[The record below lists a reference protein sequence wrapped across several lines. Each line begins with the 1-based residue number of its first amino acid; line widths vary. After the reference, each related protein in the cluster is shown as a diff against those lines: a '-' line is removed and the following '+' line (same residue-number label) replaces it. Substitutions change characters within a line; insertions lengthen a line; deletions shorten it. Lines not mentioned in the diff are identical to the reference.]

1 MLKKSLGK
9 LASEF
14 PGVAYISGAGSGRC
28 LEASVVLKLT
38 TPGIGAATAQAFVRA
53 GCSRVFLTD
62 LNPST
67 LERTTKS
74 LRDLSPDVRV
84 ETAAGDISSRHFIDE
99 IFDKLHGDFGRL
111 DYAVN
116 CAGMIGSGKSTSESS
131 VEEFDKVTD
140 VNYRG
145 VWMCSRRQLQMMKEQ
160 PLLEQGQ
167 EDQRR
172 RQRGSIVNIASQ
184 LGIVGRPKSCE
195 CISVPLSPGL
205 NCMPRVGQTIPFRV
219 TFFTIV
225 ASPPRLVRSKITT
238 NSEQP
243 RIAQPNPP

>member
-1 MLKKSLGK
+1 M
-9 LASEF
+9 
-14 PGVAYISGAGSGRC
+14 
-28 LEASVVLKLT
+28 
-38 TPGIGAATAQAFVRA
+38 
-53 GCSRVFLTD
+53 FLTD

-99 IFDKLHGDFGRL
+99 IFDKLHSDFGRL

-195 CISVPLSPGL
+195 SISFRLIPGPNCLPYVTQPTRLSDHL
-205 NCMPRVGQTIPFRV
+205 PRSAKYRSRFVN
-219 TFFTIV
+219 
-225 ASPPRLVRSKITT
+225 SPADLD
-238 NSEQP
+238 
-243 RIAQPNPP
+243 